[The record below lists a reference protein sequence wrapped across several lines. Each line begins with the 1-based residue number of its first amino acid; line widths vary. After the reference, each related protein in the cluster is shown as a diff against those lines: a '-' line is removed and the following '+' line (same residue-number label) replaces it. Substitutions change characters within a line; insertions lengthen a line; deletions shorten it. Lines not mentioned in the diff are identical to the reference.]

1 MPFITS
7 AISSGSQY
15 TLQCTLVSGS
25 VACTVVSI
33 KSTGAMSAEILTD
46 PNGTRNV
53 PNGAARMIFQV
64 NAPTGSSGTFLV
76 SQSGT
81 TLANLTIGGT
91 SPVDLHVAF
100 TVT

>member
-7 AISSGSQY
+7 ALSSGSQY

-33 KSTGAMSAEILTD
+33 KNTGTMSAEILTN
-46 PNGTRNV
+46 PNGARNV

-64 NAPTGSSGTFLV
+64 NAPTGSSGTFKV
-76 SQSGT
+76 TQSGN
-81 TLANLTIGGT
+81 TLADLAIGGT

>member
-7 AISSGSQY
+7 AISGGTQY
-15 TLQCTLVSGS
+15 TLQCTLATGS

-33 KSTGAMSAEILTD
+33 KNTGTMSAEILTD
-46 PNGTRNV
+46 PNGARNV
-53 PNGAARMIFQV
+53 PNGAVRMIFQV
-64 NAPTGSSGTFLV
+64 NAPTGSSGTFKV
-76 SQSGT
+76 TQSNV
-81 TLANLTIGGT
+81 TLCDLTIGGT